1 MLPPRNTWQHLEYIV
16 ERTLRRH
23 QKLRAMARPSAVGR
37 QLPCSIWATLLD
49 LIVKTG
55 RKSVADPSNAGIPR
69 GSRTSRMTLM
79 SGLGVL
85 MLMIVASLAC
95 TKDSPAPAQGPG
107 SQPPVTAD
115 FTSDVTT
122 AEAETPIQFTDL
134 SSGDISQRLWEF
146 GDGSSST
153 ERNPTHTYNDPGAYT
168 VSLTVTG
175 SKGTDTQTKEAYVR
189 IGDAYRIPSSITGE
203 TYAIYDW
210 ARTPEGS
217 ALLEQVPCYC
227 GCGSGGHEHA
237 RHCFWTDDG
246 AFDAHGDGCGQCL
259 DIAAETRQMHEQGK
273 GICEIRAEIDRQYSL
288 IAHFGTDTPMPEGCE
303 S

>member
-1 MLPPRNTWQHLEYIV
+1 MLPPRNTWQHLEFIV
-16 ERTLRRH
+16 EHTLKRH
-23 QKLRAMARPSAVGR
+23 QKLRAMARPSAVR
-37 QLPCSIWATLLD
+37 RILPCSIWATLVD

-55 RKSVADPSNAGIPR
+55 RKAVAAPVNAGMPR
-69 GSRTSRMTLM
+69 GSRMSRTMLVTAL
-79 SGLGVL
+79 GLL
-85 MLMIVASLAC
+85 MLATVVSLAC
-95 TKDSPAPAQGPG
+95 NSASPASPQGTG
-107 SQPPVTAD
+107 SQSPVAAD

-122 AEAETPIQFTDL
+122 AEVETPIQFTGL

-153 ERNPTHTYNDPGAYT
+153 EQNPTHTYNDPGAYT

-175 SKGTDTQTKEAYVR
+175 SKGTNTQTKEAYIR
-189 IGDAYRIPSSITGE
+189 IGDAYRIPSSIIGE

-210 ARTPEGS
+210 AMTPEGT

-227 GCGSGGHEHA
+227 GCESGGHKHA

-273 GICEIRAEIDRQYSL
+273 GICEIRAEIDQQYSL
-288 IAHFGTDTPMPEGCE
+288 IADFGTDTPMPEGCG
-303 S
+303 